1 MEIRLAALDDCQ
13 EILNIYAYYTT
24 HTAISFEY
32 DPPTP
37 EEFRGRMERILKK
50 YPYFVAV
57 EDDAIVG
64 YTYAGPFVGRAAYNW
79 SAESTIYLAP
89 NVKKCGI
96 GKALYLALE
105 EALKKMGVLNLYA
118 CIGDPDTE
126 DEYLTKNS
134 VDFHT
139 HMGYRLVGTFQNCG
153 YKFGRWYNMVW
164 MEKILGDYQ
173 ENQPPVRPYPE
184 VANNK

>member
-1 MEIRLAALDDCQ
+1 MEIRLATLDDCQ
-13 EILNIYAYYTT
+13 EILNIYAYYTS

-37 EEFRGRMERILKK
+37 EEFRGRMDRILKK

-57 EDDAIVG
+57 EDNTIVG
-64 YTYAGPFVGRAAYNW
+64 YTYAGPFVGRAAYDW
-79 SAESTIYLAP
+79 SAEATIYLAP
-89 NVKKCGI
+89 TVKKQGI

-118 CIGDPDTE
+118 CIGDPDVE

-134 VDFHT
+134 VNFHT
-139 HMGYRLVGTFQNCG
+139 HMGYRMVGTFRNCG

-164 MEKILGDYQ
+164 MEKILGEYH
-173 ENQPPVRPYPE
+173 ENQPPVCPYPE
-184 VANNK
+184 AATK